1 MYCCCSYYWSLPDC
15 SSTTVATILCKS
27 PLQPL
32 KKLLTSPDTRVKMSA
47 WEGLKPK
54 ILTQIRRISCLK
66 TWDICERRMNPVFT
80 SDLIIIIYWLQQS
93 FICGQCPFLF
103 PRPFQ
108 DGSNIFKWWMQ
119 YIKDLSNIFRK
130 NPIYSAAGR
139 KKWRIIF
146 DSGSRHVSPCG

>member
-1 MYCCCSYYWSLPDC
+1 
-15 SSTTVATILCKS
+15 
-27 PLQPL
+27 
-32 KKLLTSPDTRVKMSA
+32 MSA
-47 WEGLKPK
+47 WEGEMEEKSNSKYSVYSALQQQWIPFGCDRLKRVKHTTSLP
-54 ILTQIRRISCLK
+54 LTQNIHPNQADFMSQNGEWILCLLLI
-66 TWDICERRMNPVFT
+66 W
-80 SDLIIIIYWLQQS
+80 LIIIILALQQS

-119 YIKDLSNIFRK
+119 YIKDLSNFFRK